1 MPKTSTRRAFLRRH
15 AAIAAGVAT
24 TALVAG
30 PVVTAVA
37 RDAPFVARIKGE
49 PRSARPLDIKSA
61 AATFDRAGAPA
72 VKITL
77 TPASAKVFGDLT
89 RRNVGKEMEL
99 LYGGEGAHQRGDPGP
114 DYRRH
119 RAGDGPLYDRP
130 DQGAGET
137 ADGKLGVAGVPLGA
151 TASYGR
157 ARRCG

>member
-24 TALVAG
+24 IALVAG

-37 RDAPFVARIKGE
+37 RDAPFIARIKGE

-72 VKITL
+72 VKVTL

-99 LYGGEGAHQRGDPGP
+99 LYGGKVLISAVIQAPITGGTV
-114 DYRRH
+114 
-119 RAGDGPLYDRP
+119 LV
-130 DQGAGET
+130 T
-137 ADGKLGVAGVPLGA
+137 
-151 TASYGR
+151 GR
-157 ARRCG
+157 YTIAQTKALANQLMAN